1 MPLSSAIFAPAEQA
15 LDSLARVLE
24 PSGPGVGN
32 VGTRV
37 ARSPAPSSH
46 SSEEDLAFDIFA
58 RILEPPEVGLVRA
71 AGGTQLEVE
80 VLKGEI
86 LSNPSGC
93 VTGGDGATTRGMM
106 LRKCRF
112 FVRSERGRENRATSW
127 NKGQYLGHFVHR
139 SDPQPE

>member
-24 PSGPGVGN
+24 PSEPGAGN
-32 VGTRV
+32 VSTRV
-37 ARSPAPSSH
+37 AGSPAPSSH

-71 AGGTQLEVE
+71 AGGTQLKGEILSNE

-86 LSNPSGC
+86 LSNSSSGG
-93 VTGGDGATTRGMM
+93 VTGGDGATT
-106 LRKCRF
+106 
-112 FVRSERGRENRATSW
+112 
-127 NKGQYLGHFVHR
+127 
-139 SDPQPE
+139 